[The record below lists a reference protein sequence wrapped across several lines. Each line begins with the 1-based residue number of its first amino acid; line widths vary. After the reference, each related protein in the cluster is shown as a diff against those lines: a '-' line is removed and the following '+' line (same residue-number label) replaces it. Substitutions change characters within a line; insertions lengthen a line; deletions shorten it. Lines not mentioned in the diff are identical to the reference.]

1 MPDAPNQLPV
11 LAWDGP
17 EIANSLTL
25 LRRYVESEAQRQIDW
40 YFRKMTAKSRASS
53 ALRFAAIVLFLAGGL
68 APLAKAALTPE
79 SLHRLS
85 FDIAQAGYLLLAL
98 AAGCLALDRFF
109 GFSTAWMRYVTAALA
124 LEKSLEEFRLEWTR
138 SLAKLRGAPPND
150 AQLDQ
155 LILTC
160 ETFSLAIR
168 SQVEQETNAW
178 VAEFQS
184 NLAQLEQELHAR
196 AAEFT
201 ARRIAAE

>member
-1 MPDAPNQLPV
+1 MPNTLPD

-17 EIANSLTL
+17 EIANSLAL

-40 YFRKMTAKSRASS
+40 YFAKMKAKSQASS
-53 ALRFAAIVLFLAGGL
+53 ALRFAAIVLFVAGGL
-68 APLAKAALTPE
+68 APLVKATLT
-79 SLHRLS
+79 SNRLP
-85 FDIAQAGYLLLAL
+85 FEIAQAGYLLLAL
-98 AAGCLALDRFF
+98 GAGCLALDRFF

-124 LEKSLEEFRLEWTR
+124 LEKSLEEFRLEWAR
-138 SLAKLRGAPPND
+138 SLAKLRGAPPNET
-150 AQLDQ
+150 QLDQ

-196 AAEFT
+196 AAEFA